1 MKKLETS
8 SMSPY
13 PDTAILYQ
21 LQIITTFKVD
31 TRYSRLYKVKFI
43 IKVKEW
49 YGPVVLEL
57 MIVRLYDLLKD
68 LFKSLQTM
76 SKYIYWTKL
85 VVNYSNTND
94 RTVKTVNNWI
104 RAIINVIKLWKWIPY
119 RGWRLLRA
127 WTRCDFV

>member
-1 MKKLETS
+1 MKQLGCPRTRWKSFTSEINIEKFNKRSVWISVSISFGIHHYVETHGYTMKKLETS

-57 MIVRLYDLLKD
+57 MIVRLYDLQKTCLSHCKRC
-68 LFKSLQTM
+68 Q
-76 SKYIYWTKL
+76 
-85 VVNYSNTND
+85 NTFIGQN
-94 RTVKTVNNWI
+94 
-104 RAIINVIKLWKWIPY
+104 
-119 RGWRLLRA
+119 
-127 WTRCDFV
+127 